1 LIETDNIIDYYTKI
15 FKFKRYAGYNMD
27 EINKMY
33 PYELEINSALTIN
46 ALEEENR
53 K

>member
-1 LIETDNIIDYYTKI
+1 
-15 FKFKRYAGYNMD
+15 MD

-33 PYELEINSALTIN
+33 PYELEINSALTIQ
-46 ALEEENR
+46 ALEKENH